1 MTEYGTFQN
10 APVLRDARRK
20 PKTRADGVFLALTLM
35 ILLVGLVMLFSASYA
50 SSYYTSKDNNPYSVI
65 VGQLFFTVLGLA
77 AMFVI
82 SYLPEVVFY
91 KISLPAFFISIGLLV
106 AVLLF
111 GSIGGGG
118 RRWLDLAIVRF
129 QPSEVAK
136 FGVIL
141 MYAYIADKVSKSG
154 SRYDKIKASAKYISS
169 RKHTDRARS
178 GRFEWL
184 FPYYLRVD
192 FSYTV
197 LPYISILMVICVLLV
212 AEPHVSACVIFI
224 LITGVMMFQ
233 SGTRY
238 RFLVVLM
245 ALAAFAA
252 YVMYKTG
259 IPEDYV
265 RERVIVWRDLWN
277 PDNPIAVEKGYQV
290 RQSLIA
296 IGSGGFSGL
305 GLGNSRQK
313 HLYLPE
319 EHNDFIFSV
328 VCEEL
333 GFIGAVLIL
342 LLFALLIVR
351 GYWLAW
357 NAKSKFSMLVIGGVT
372 TQLAVQVFLNV
383 AVVTNLFP
391 CTGISLPFFSSGGS
405 ALFTQMAAMGMVLAL
420 SRKAE

>member
-1 MTEYGTFQN
+1 MTEHGTFQN
-10 APVLRDARRK
+10 QPVLRDMRRK
-20 PKTRADGVFLALTLM
+20 PKARVDGVFLVLTLI
-35 ILLVGLVMLFSASYA
+35 ILLFGLVMLLSASYA
-50 SSYYTSKDNNPYSVI
+50 STYYTSEDNNPYSVI
-65 VGQLFFTVLGLA
+65 TGQLLYTALGLA

-82 SYLPEVVFY
+82 SYLPEVMFY
-91 KISLPAFFISIGLLV
+91 KFALPLFFTSVVLLV
-106 AVLLF
+106 AVLMF

-118 RRWLDLAIVRF
+118 RRWLDLIFVRF

-154 SRYDKIKASAKYISS
+154 SRYDQIKVSPKYISS
-169 RKHTDRARS
+169 RKRTDRARS
-178 GRFEWL
+178 GKFEWL
-184 FPYYLRVD
+184 FPYYLRID
-192 FSYTV
+192 FAYTV
-197 LPYISILMVICVLLV
+197 LPYVLLLMGVCVLLV

-238 RFLVVLM
+238 RFLVILM
-245 ALAAFAA
+245 ALAALAA

-265 RERVIVWRDLWN
+265 KERVIIWRELWN
-277 PDNPIAVEKGYQV
+277 SDNPIAVEKGYQV

-296 IGSGGFSGL
+296 IGSGGLTGL

-319 EHNDFIFSV
+319 EHNDFIFSI
-328 VCEEL
+328 VCEEI
-333 GFIGAVLIL
+333 GFVGAVLIL
-342 LLFALLIVR
+342 LLFALLIIR

-420 SRKAE
+420 ARRAE